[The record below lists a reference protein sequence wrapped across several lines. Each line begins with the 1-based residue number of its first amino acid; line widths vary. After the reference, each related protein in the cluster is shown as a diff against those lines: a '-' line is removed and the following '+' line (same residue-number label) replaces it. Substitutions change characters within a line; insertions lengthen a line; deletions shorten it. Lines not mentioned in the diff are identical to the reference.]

1 MAVSR
6 IAASIEHR
14 EGGGACAWNF
24 PDHLV
29 LICVDRQP
37 PVSVCREETVRRLLA
52 TIPLALAVAAAL
64 AAPAPATEATG
75 VPVPAFV
82 PGEVVVGLEDGRQ
95 KVVELPPDLGV
106 KEGVREIRERSDVAF
121 AHPNYIARAAGVP
134 NDRGLFGRPGDW
146 RRTQWN
152 FLPCGSLCGQSA
164 SPLAFQARGG
174 INALA
179 AWKTLKR
186 RGRGGGVG
194 ATVAVVD
201 TGVAFKT
208 RKPRFRRSPDFSPKQ
223 FLRGRD
229 FVDPPKKKKKGRKSW
244 GVPLDQD
251 GHGTHVAGT
260 IAERTGNK
268 IGLTGLAPKAK
279 IIPVR
284 VLDAQGFGTATDISR
299 GIRFAADRGADII
312 NMSFEFA
319 VSVDRCTE
327 IKTVCSA
334 IKYAAKRGSVIVAA
348 AGNSNGQPIAFPAG
362 APNVIGVGRT
372 TKDACIADDSRTGAG
387 LDLVAPGGGVP
398 MFSSCGGNDPLFR
411 RGETIY
417 QMTLI
422 GPGFKRFGFPGD
434 YEGTSMAAAHVSG
447 VAAMIV
453 GSRVLGKDPKPAA
466 IECQLE
472 ATARRSAGQ
481 LGQDYDSVLFGAG
494 LVDAAAAVAGRAP
507 GC

>member
-1 MAVSR
+1 VFIR
-6 IAASIEHR
+6 
-14 EGGGACAWNF
+14 
-24 PDHLV
+24 
-29 LICVDRQP
+29 VDRRP
-37 PVSVCREETVRRLLA
+37 PVSVCRAENVRRLLA
-52 TIPLALAVAAAL
+52 TIPLTLATAAAL
-64 AAPAPATEATG
+64 AAPAPATEPAG
-75 VPVPAFV
+75 AQPPAFV

-95 KVVELPPDLGV
+95 RVVELPPTVGV
-106 KEGVREIRERSDVAF
+106 GEGLREVRRRDEVAF
-121 AHPNYIARAAGVP
+121 AHPNYIARASGVP
-134 NDRGLFGRPGDW
+134 NDRGLFADPGDW

-152 FLPCGSLCGQSA
+152 FLPCGSLCGQA
-164 SPLAFQARGG
+164 AAPLEFQARGG

-179 AWKTLKR
+179 AWKALKK

-194 ATVAVVD
+194 AKVAVID
-201 TGVAFKT
+201 TGVAFT
-208 RKPRFRRSPDFSPKQ
+208 SRKPKFKRSPDFSAKQ

-229 FVDPPKKKKKGRKSW
+229 FVDPPKGKKKKGRKSW

-284 VLDAQGFGTATDISR
+284 VLDAQGFGTATDIAK
-299 GIRFAADRGADII
+299 GIRFAAHRGADVI

-319 VSVDRCTE
+319 SSVDRCTE

-334 IKYAAKRGSVIVAA
+334 IKFAAKRGSVIVAA

-372 TKDACIADDSRTGAG
+372 TKDACLADDSRTGVG
-387 LDLVAPGGGVP
+387 LDLVAPGGGMP
-398 MFSSCGGNDPLFR
+398 MLPSCGGHDPLFR
-411 RGETIY
+411 RNDTIF

-422 GPGFKRFGFPGD
+422 GPGFTRFGFPGD

-453 GSRVLGKDPKPAA
+453 GGRILGRNPKPGAV
-466 IECQLE
+466 ECQLE
-472 ATARRSAGQ
+472 ATARREPGQ
-481 LGQDYDSVLFGAG
+481 LGQDYDPTLFGAG
-494 LVDAAAAVAGRAP
+494 LVDAAAAVSGRAA